1 MNIFKGIK
9 NIGFS
14 IKLISLVVAMRDV
27 GLEKN
32 SVYDVISLNI
42 DKELTSGEKFSFYL
56 KSSKFNKVIECR
68 CSFETTADSV
78 SEMSHSY
85 INYELTF
92 EELSVDSKF
101 KIDVHNAM
109 VTQYQNISLKRFKGD
124 QQKRN

>member
-1 MNIFKGIK
+1 MNNKL
-9 NIGFS
+9 
-14 IKLISLVVAMRDV
+14 IKLLFSTI
-27 GLEKN
+27 
-32 SVYDVISLNI
+32 
-42 DKELTSGEKFSFYL
+42 KEVDR
-56 KSSKFNKVIECR
+56 SKFNKVIECR

-78 SEMSHSY
+78 SEMAHSY

-124 QQKRN
+124 Q